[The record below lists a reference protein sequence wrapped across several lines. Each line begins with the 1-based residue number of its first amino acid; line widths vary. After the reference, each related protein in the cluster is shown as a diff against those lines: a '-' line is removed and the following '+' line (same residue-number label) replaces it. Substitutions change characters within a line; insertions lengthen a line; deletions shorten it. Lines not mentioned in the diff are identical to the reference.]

1 MTDELDGLATFV
13 AVAEARG
20 FRAAA
25 ERLGISHSAVSQT
38 VRRLEARLGV
48 PLVRRTTRSVHL
60 TDAGE
65 RYYTAA
71 RAALEAVRAASA
83 EVGELGQQPQGTLRL
98 HASSPAL
105 MMIGETLLPNFLAEY
120 PSVSLDL
127 VVSESPVDVIAEGFD
142 AGIQL
147 GEVIDQDMIAV
158 PITGDL
164 RMVVVGAPSYFERR
178 GVPKHPRELAEH
190 DCLNWRASPIAAPYR
205 WEFTDAGREFTVSV
219 PARVLSTSSLI
230 NRRFAVAGLGVTMA
244 FDGHVGGELERGE
257 LVTVLDKYCEPF
269 AGYSLYYPPRRQAS
283 RALLALI
290 DHVKR
295 WRAAERRKRRR

>member
-20 FRAAA
+20 FRAAG

-38 VRRLEARLGV
+38 VRRLEERLGV

-65 RYYTAA
+65 RYYAAA

-98 HASSPAL
+98 HAASPAL
-105 MMIGETLLPNFLAEY
+105 MMIGESLLPNFLAEY

-147 GEVIDQDMIAV
+147 GEVIDQDMVAV

-190 DCLNWRASPIAAPYR
+190 DCLNWRASPAAAPYK

-230 NRRFAVAGLGVTMA
+230 NRRFAVEGLGVTMA
-244 FDGHVGGELERGE
+244 FDGHVREELERGE